1 MATRTDNTMSEALQK
16 LHKEVAQLKLLAD
29 ADLPFIIE
37 LETMLIDKIKNP
49 MMQMQDDGMLPPG
62 GPDPMM
68 GGAPQGGGYVGEGMP
83 VGGGVMQGS
92 PMPNPD
98 ELRRLVGG

>member
-1 MATRTDNTMSEALQK
+1 MAARSTNTMSEVLQRF
-16 LHKEVAQLKLLAD
+16 LSDIAQAKVLAD
-29 ADLPFIIE
+29 ADLPFLME
-37 LETMLIDKIKNP
+37 LETMLIGKIKDP
-49 MMQMQDDGMLPPG
+49 MVQMQDAGILPAG
-62 GPDPMM
+62 GDPAM
-68 GGAPQGGGYVGEGMP
+68 GPPQGGGFVGQGTP